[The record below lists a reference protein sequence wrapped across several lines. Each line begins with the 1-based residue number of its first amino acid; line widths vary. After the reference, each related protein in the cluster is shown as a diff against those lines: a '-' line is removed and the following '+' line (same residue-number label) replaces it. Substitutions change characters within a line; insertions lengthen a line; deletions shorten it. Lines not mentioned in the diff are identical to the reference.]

1 MLLNGDGVEKDQQRA
16 AKLLITAEKLGDE
29 RAVELLES
37 TQEGCFDGGEVF
49 AGVEEIVENSNDFC
63 TKVFYKRLFGRE
75 RRYEIWYEKYALPIR
90 VGYLYLRYRTS
101 DAFNRERFQDALNML
116 AVSEIENRGI
126 GKTDAE
132 LQLRNNIIEL
142 YQTDDALFNNFYS
155 LGMVN
160 SFGDAVNICL
170 SIMMDSI
177 PDEDHH
183 KEEKTIMTEL
193 RTTFYDKES
202 K

>member
-1 MLLNGDGVEKDQQRA
+1 M
-16 AKLLITAEKLGDE
+16 
-29 RAVELLES
+29 
-37 TQEGCFDGGEVF
+37 
-49 AGVEEIVENSNDFC
+49 
-63 TKVFYKRLFGRE
+63 
-75 RRYEIWYEKYALPIR
+75 PIR

-155 LGMVN
+155 
-160 SFGDAVNICL
+160 FQF
-170 SIMMDSI
+170 
-177 PDEDHH
+177 
-183 KEEKTIMTEL
+183 
-193 RTTFYDKES
+193 RR
-202 K
+202 